1 MKDLRQFIEERDA
14 LGWVERVDQ
23 ELDVQGEA
31 AKALAS
37 RQGRIVV
44 LENVRGFPGTPVV
57 SGIAGSRELVA
68 AALGAATHEDA
79 VRLLAERMD
88 RPGQINVVRD
98 APCLETVLEDDFDVG
113 DVVPMLRHDPGSAD
127 RYTSASIVVARSRQH
142 GLNLSFHRMMYLGRN
157 RFSVRIVPRH
167 LRLILDEAGGSA
179 EVAVIIGVHPAVALA
194 AATSGGPEFDEL
206 GMAASLLG
214 GLEVVHLG
222 ELLVPAAAELVM
234 QGRFTGELGEE
245 GPFVDLTGTLDG
257 KRQQP
262 ILEIHRV
269 CHRAGF
275 LYHAIV
281 PGGVEHRLL
290 MGTPQEPRILRAAM
304 NAFPRVH
311 AVTLTQGGC
320 SWLHAVI
327 SLDRPRAGQAMNVGM
342 AALGAH
348 PSLKRVVIVDR
359 DVDVHDAAQVE
370 WAIATRVQPDRDVLV
385 IPGARGSS
393 LDPSREASDDT
404 TAKWIIDATIPHA
417 PGRERVEFLRAEDI
431 KPPPLPPAMPP
442 QPAAPP
448 TRGSKG
454 PPPLPSKGGRK
465 RPSKDGVS

>member
-1 MKDLRQFIEERDA
+1 VSTKDLRQFVEDQEA
-14 LGWVERVDQ
+14 AGWVERVDE

-31 AKALAS
+31 ARALAC
-37 RQGRIVV
+37 RQGHIVV
-44 LENVRGFPGTPVV
+44 LEKVRGFEGTPVI
-57 SGIAGSRELVA
+57 SGVAGSRELVA
-68 AALGAATHEDA
+68 AAVGASAHDDA
-79 VRLLAERMD
+79 VRLLAEKMD
-88 RPGQINVVRD
+88 RPGPITVVRD
-98 APCLETVLEDDFDVG
+98 APCLENVLEDGFDVG
-113 DVVPMLRHDPGSAD
+113 EIVPMLRHDPGSAS

-142 GLNLSFHRMMYLGRN
+142 GQNLSFHRMMYLGQN

-167 LRLILDEAGGSA
+167 LRMILDEAGGTA
-179 EVAVIIGVHPAVALA
+179 EVAVVIGVHPAVALA

-222 ELLVPAAAELVM
+222 ELLVPAASELVM
-234 QGRFTGELGEE
+234 VGRFTGELGEE

-257 KRQQP
+257 TRQQP

-269 CHRAGF
+269 LHRTGY

-311 AVTLTQGGC
+311 AVALSQGGC

-327 SLDRPRAGQAMNVGM
+327 ALDRPRTGQAVNVGM

-359 DVDVHDAAQVE
+359 DVDVHDAEQVE
-370 WAIATRVQPDRDVLV
+370 WAIATRVQPDRDIVV

-393 LDPSREASDDT
+393 LDPSREPAEDT
-404 TAKWIIDATIPHA
+404 TAKWIIDATIRLGH
-417 PGRERVEFLRAEDI
+417 GRERVEFLRAEDF
-431 KPPPLPPAMPP
+431 KPPPLPPPP
-442 QPAAPP
+442 PPPAPATPSRP
-448 TRGSKG
+448 SGKG
-454 PPPLPSKGGRK
+454 PPPLPSR
-465 RPSKDGVS
+465 RSTKDGSS